1 MKAALAY
8 GPTPGLAD
16 LTAWARELQ
25 LAEHAPPRS
34 AEEWQVH
41 FTTGSQDAIS
51 KCADM
56 LLNRGD
62 SVLVEEPCYPGALA
76 VLQPLGV
83 KIAGIPT
90 DAKGVIPDAMADLL
104 KGWDHYHPGAPN
116 PRVLYTIPTG
126 HNPSGATISAERRAA
141 VYALAQQHNLLIME
155 DDPYFFLQLD
165 GPRDASGVC
174 RAPP

>member
-25 LAEHAPPRS
+25 LAEHSVPRQ
-34 AEEWQVH
+34 AQDWQVH

-62 SVLVEEPCYPGALA
+62 CVLVEEPCYPGALA

-83 KIAGIPT
+83 RLIGMAT
-90 DAKGVIPDAMADLL
+90 DAQGLIPEALADLL
-104 KGWDHYHPGAPN
+104 ERWDQHHP
-116 PRVLYTIPTG
+116 
-126 HNPSGATISAERRAA
+126 
-141 VYALAQQHNLLIME
+141 
-155 DDPYFFLQLD
+155 
-165 GPRDASGVC
+165 
-174 RAPP
+174 